1 MGKFF
6 ANQKL
11 DEAGLVGISL
21 QKLLVFF
28 MILDAVWLFCGYS
41 FFASFM
47 GILFHFVVF
56 MGVYRRRTAVLLF
69 YVVFHVAMFIIG
81 ALAIILVVSALMYM
95 PSHVDPLY
103 PAGGQVNYTHG
114 NDTYIYNY
122 PQGGVKELLSR
133 FVTGQN
139 RTANHTGFK
148 PMPAH
153 PGKNNTHTARPPV
166 HPSPVTPAHPHPF
179 PTPATDVGYGSSDY
193 SDYVSDDQSIFILSI
208 GLLLVS
214 VVILYCKILS
224 VVLAHRMRKMLL
236 AANNSSASNASA
248 DTEAQKQPETA
259 EPVYVPAADFENAH
273 PLFSQPNFMP
283 YQPMVQAPQNFYP
296 GQASAMMPPPFM
308 YGQQPVF
315 YTFAPMP
322 QYGDNNE
329 NNEQL

>member
-1 MGKFF
+1 MGSKFF
-6 ANQKL
+6 QSQKL
-11 DEAGLVGISL
+11 DEAGLVGITL

-28 MILDAVWLFCGYS
+28 MILDALWLFCGYS

-69 YVVFHVAMFIIG
+69 YVVFHVAMFVLG

-95 PSHVDPLY
+95 PPHAQSNSGDIDFNHS
-103 PAGGQVNYTHG
+103 TTT
-114 NDTYIYNY
+114 NDTYVYAH
-122 PQGGVKELLSR
+122 PPGGIKDLFSR
-133 FVTGQN
+133 FINGQN
-139 RTANHTGFK
+139 RPANHTGFK
-148 PMPAH
+148 PAPAR
-153 PGKNNTHTARPPV
+153 PGKNNTHTA
-166 HPSPVTPAHPHPF
+166 HPSNNKPPAHPTPASF
-179 PTPATDVGYGSSDY
+179 PTPAVSPYFSSSADSSDSY
-193 SDYVSDDQSIFILSI
+193 MADDQSVFILSI
-208 GLLLVS
+208 GLLLIS

-224 VVLAHRMRKMLL
+224 VVLAHRMRKLL
-236 AANNSSASNASA
+236 LANNSSTSNTPA
-248 DTEAQKQPETA
+248 DTEAQRQPETA

-322 QYGDNNE
+322 QNNE
-329 NNEQL
+329 NN